1 MKKKKKEKYI
11 IFCITDLIFS
21 IVQTVRADTYHII
34 NFILVLFLMPKV
46 CN

>member
-1 MKKKKKEKYI
+1 MKKNKKEKYI

-21 IVQTVRADTYHII
+21 IVQAVRADTY
-34 NFILVLFLMPKV
+34 NQLYNCTFLMPKV